1 MATKQTAV
9 SIKEA
14 RLIDQWLHTTIAS
27 VTFGDLVNFFSND
40 LKKIGKIIEL
50 LEASDTYKAVGAEI
64 EAKAHELV
72 DTKCRPEWDRI
83 SEEMKPLGEERNKL
97 AKEKA
102 GIPED
107 WVWETAKEERLNEID
122 KKMSDLSAEYQ
133 KVTDEANAELNEFKE
148 KRINEEKQPAFFL
161 SEADYKLIWGYCGF

>member
-40 LKKIGKIIEL
+40 LKKIGKIVEL
-50 LEASDTYKAVGAEI
+50 LGDSDTYKAVGAEI

-83 SEEMKPLGEERNKL
+83 SEEMKPLGELRNKL
-97 AKEKA
+97 AEKKAKGEGWTDEDEAQLNGLDKE
-102 GIPED
+102 
-107 WVWETAKEERLNEID
+107 
-122 KKMSDLSAEYQ
+122 MSDLSNEYQ
-133 KVTDEANAELNEFKE
+133 KVTDGANVELNEFKE

-161 SEADYKLIWGYCGF
+161 NEEDYKLIWGYCGF